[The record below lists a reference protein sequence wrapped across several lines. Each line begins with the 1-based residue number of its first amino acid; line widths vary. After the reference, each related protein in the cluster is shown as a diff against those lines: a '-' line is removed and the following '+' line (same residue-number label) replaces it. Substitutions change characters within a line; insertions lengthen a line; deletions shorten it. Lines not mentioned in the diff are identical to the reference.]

1 LISVE
6 AGLIE
11 PRMGLQLFN
20 GVAVTAVVAEKL
32 ENQVLEVS

>member
-1 LISVE
+1 LISIE

-11 PRMGLQLFN
+11 PGVCLQLFN